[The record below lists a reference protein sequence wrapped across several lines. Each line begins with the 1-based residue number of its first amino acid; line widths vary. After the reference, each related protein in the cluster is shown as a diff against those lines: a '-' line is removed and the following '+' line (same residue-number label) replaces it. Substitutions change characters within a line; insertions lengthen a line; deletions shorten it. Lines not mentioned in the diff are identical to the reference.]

1 MELILA
7 SASPRRQELLHLITS
22 RFTVLPADIDET
34 LPPELPADH
43 AAQYLAQLKAGITA
57 MQVPDQLVIGCDT
70 TVVLDQLI
78 LGKPKSE
85 ADAVQ
90 MLQQLSGCTHRVIT
104 GVALAHGLQMRSF
117 QVETQVTFY
126 PLTEAEIHAYIQ
138 TGESFDK
145 AGAYGIQG
153 KGALL
158 VSEIQGDYFNVVGLP
173 VAKLNQVLKEY
184 EIAR

>member
-70 TVVLDQLI
+70 TVV
-78 LGKPKSE
+78 
-85 ADAVQ
+85 
-90 MLQQLSGCTHRVIT
+90 
-104 GVALAHGLQMRSF
+104 
-117 QVETQVTFY
+117 
-126 PLTEAEIHAYIQ
+126 
-138 TGESFDK
+138 
-145 AGAYGIQG
+145 
-153 KGALL
+153 
-158 VSEIQGDYFNVVGLP
+158 
-173 VAKLNQVLKEY
+173 
-184 EIAR
+184 

>member
-90 MLQQLSGCTHRVIT
+90 TYPSCHYRCCIGTWLTNAFLSGGNTSHILSAD
-104 GVALAHGLQMRSF
+104 GS
-117 QVETQVTFY
+117 
-126 PLTEAEIHAYIQ
+126 
-138 TGESFDK
+138 
-145 AGAYGIQG
+145 
-153 KGALL
+153 
-158 VSEIQGDYFNVVGLP
+158 
-173 VAKLNQVLKEY
+173 
-184 EIAR
+184 